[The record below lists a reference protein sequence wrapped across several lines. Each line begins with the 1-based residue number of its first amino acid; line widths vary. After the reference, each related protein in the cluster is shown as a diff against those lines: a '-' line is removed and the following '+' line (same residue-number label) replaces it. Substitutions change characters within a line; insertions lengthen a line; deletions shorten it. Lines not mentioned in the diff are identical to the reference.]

1 MIKIITPLLLACTI
15 LTAQSQDLKSLTD
28 LDNKKVLK
36 IKDFYKKNLQKSC
49 GLTAANFAQ
58 MHTQN
63 EWITMDEKNIF
74 IAEISKV
81 CPKAQPKII
90 KIIEKGGKTK
100 FNEFYRF
107 SVKYAKDTGL
117 FPPC

>member
-1 MIKIITPLLLACTI
+1 MIKIIAPLLLTFSV
-15 LTAQSQDLKSLTD
+15 LTAQSQDIKSLTD
-28 LDNKKVLK
+28 LDTKEVMK

-58 MHTQN
+58 MHTQK
-63 EWITMDEKNIF
+63 EWLTMGNKNVF

-90 KIIEKGGKTK
+90 GIIEKGGKKK

-117 FPPC
+117 YPPC